1 MAELCCL
8 VGMCLGG
15 TTVALF
21 RVRER
26 WAVAGTYERWPDSGL
41 ERRQC
46 LTATC
51 RCYPSPS
58 DRMWPQCG
66 PGWPGPWSRTP
77 AALRSSATRDR
88 IGRPGTAR
96 PIKARRTMSLG
107 SMPGLIVGHLSA
119 QRIDPVGR
127 PRLTVGAARQAMRRG
142 CWAIKALLAKEAG
155 GGTLGPMGTR
165 WQGRGG
171 RPRFRPLTAGC
182 WRR

>member
-1 MAELCCL
+1 MS
-8 VGMCLGG
+8 G
-15 TTVALF
+15 
-21 RVRER
+21 ER
-26 WAVAGTYERWPDSGL
+26 WAVAGTCERWPDSGL

-77 AALRSSATRDR
+77 AALRSSAPRDR

-96 PIKARRTMSLG
+96 PIKARRTMSVG

-119 QRIDPVGR
+119 QRIHPVGR

-142 CWAIKALLAKEAG
+142 GWAIKALLAKKAPAG
-155 GGTLGPMGTR
+155 DAWPEGTR
-165 WQGRGG
+165 WHGRGG